1 MLPGNFNTR
10 GSRPVS
16 EILKPG
22 HYSEIDSLNHW
33 YEDLQQYER
42 NIDEMATASLDQN
55 FKEELQHVDQWFRF
69 LSEAERTATIFSLLQ
84 HSSSVQVRFF
94 INLLQQMGKR
104 DSIHT
109 VLMTPNP
116 DQTDMQTQF
125 AGAIAKAEME
135 ASQRLMSVLPYKTGQ
150 VISRPP
156 PATARRQVDRH
167 SFALGDTEDYT
178 RQFLTTNGAGNN
190 NSGNNGS
197 GNTNN
202 RYNSRPVSQTFS
214 TNSLLTPNTGHSFNN
229 SNNNSNNNNNNNA
242 TTNNSRGNHHH
253 SSNNNRP
260 RSVIEGDTSTLF
272 STPWANNASM
282 TSSRRP
288 MSVVGNIG
296 DRNNNVNGL
305 GSERP
310 KSADISNWSFT
321 AGIET
326 MMEPRPANNNKSNYP
341 NPWALGLDADLDFST
356 LNLNTSS
363 YTNRG
368 RNNNNNNNNSVNNT
382 NGGGNR
388 NSNIPNTVPENE
400 ESPSFKIPGSS
411 SSLSR
416 PTSPRPVSS
425 NSTPFNNN
433 NNNSQQHHHHSQQRK
448 HIIPPGMDK
457 QYNQFL
463 TPMDHHHQLSS
474 TNSMTM
480 PLDGMAS
487 ANDLINRRVPS
498 SNSHSRSNSNLQS
511 TSPII
516 SHNNTM
522 INNSNNNNNN
532 NNVNT
537 ATNNSTTTTTTTTNS
552 TTTVKEKK
560 PEVIDMQ
567 LLQDVPAWFRSLRL
581 HKYNAIFEPMKWQDI
596 IKLTDADLEEKGVA
610 ALGARRK
617 MLKVFEN
624 IKQHCEENNIEY

>member
-1 MLPGNFNTR
+1 MLPGGFNTR
-10 GSRPVS
+10 GYRPVS
-16 EILKPG
+16 EIVKPG
-22 HYSEIDSLNHW
+22 HYTSTSSASSSEIDSLNHW

-84 HSSSVQVRFF
+84 HSSPVQIRFF

-116 DQTDMQTQF
+116 DQTDMQSQF
-125 AGAIAKAEME
+125 AGALAKAEME

-150 VISRPP
+150 VVARPP
-156 PATARRQVDRH
+156 PTSARRQVDRH

-178 RQFLTTNGAGNN
+178 RQFIAAN
-190 NSGNNGS
+190 
-197 GNTNN
+197 GNTTSSSGGGGNVNN
-202 RYNSRPVSQTFS
+202 VRYNGRPASQTYS
-214 TNSLLTPNTGHSFNN
+214 ANTLLTPNTFNTSGGSGGGNN
-229 SNNNSNNNNNNNA
+229 S
-242 TTNNSRGNHHH
+242 

-272 STPWANNASM
+272 TTPWTNNASV

-296 DRNNNVNGL
+296 DRGSGSGL
-305 GSERP
+305 LGAERP

-321 AGIET
+321 TGMET
-326 MMEPRPANNNKSNYP
+326 MMETTNNNNNAFPS
-341 NPWALGLDADLDFST
+341 PWNLGLDADIDFNTLTLQST
-356 LNLNTSS
+356 
-363 YTNRG
+363 YARGNRNG
-368 RNNNNNNNNSVNNT
+368 SNNNNNNNASSM
-382 NGGGNR
+382 R
-388 NSNIPNTVPENE
+388 KHIPNTVPENDE
-400 ESPSFKIPGSS
+400 TIATTTFKAPGSSS

-425 NSTPFNNN
+425 SSTPFNN
-433 NNNSQQHHHHSQQRK
+433 QHQHHHHQRK
-448 HIIPPGMDK
+448 HFIPPPGMEK

-463 TPMDHHHQLSS
+463 SPSDHHLGTTSSSSSS
-474 TNSMTM
+474 TS
-480 PLDGMAS
+480 LDTTGI
-487 ANDLINRRVPS
+487 NDLQQ
-498 SNSHSRSNSNLQS
+498 LQ
-511 TSPII
+511 
-516 SHNNTM
+516 HLHLH
-522 INNSNNNNNN
+522 NNNNNN
-532 NNVNT
+532 NNESNDSSLLMHRRMPSNTSSRTGNLQSTSPSLSHNNTTTSTTVT
-537 ATNNSTTTTTTTTNS
+537 ATTASTSTNLPTAS
-552 TTTVKEKK
+552 KEKK
-560 PEVIDMQ
+560 LEVIDMQ

-581 HKYNAIFEPMKWQDI
+581 HKYNSIFEPMKWQDI
-596 IKLTDADLEEKGVA
+596 IKLTDAELEEKGVA

-624 IKQHCEENNIEY
+624 IKQHCDENVN